1 MAPGGSVSTRH
12 VATHSVWYTGTR
24 LPRSTG
30 KAMLPCADRV
40 GQEIWNTHLK
50 LNNYSEFW
58 ALHDS
63 KKPIE
68 DHVLSY
74 SVSLWIRCRS
84 HAQMRSSPSHVA
96 ASLCSLLIAHWYFC
110 FCFLYIAHFRSHKG
124 WFGFFLFW
132 PLFVWLFK
140 SLSTHVYV
148 HRFNYKNVYL
158 SMAHNSGNLKKF

>member
-1 MAPGGSVSTRH
+1 
-12 VATHSVWYTGTR
+12 
-24 LPRSTG
+24 
-30 KAMLPCADRV
+30 MLPCADRV

-96 ASLCSLLIAHWYFC
+96 ASPCSLLIVHWHFC

-124 WFGFFLFW
+124 WFVFFFFGLC
-132 PLFVWLFK
+132 LFVCLFDFSSHCLHMYMCTDLTTRMFISAWLIKVEIWK
-140 SLSTHVYV
+140 SSKCSTRIGGRIVMMGCAM
-148 HRFNYKNVYL
+148 
-158 SMAHNSGNLKKF
+158 S